1 MKHGWSTTLSQID
14 LPLTLGAYWQEKDV
28 SLLGTQS
35 AVCFVAYGEVK
46 YKTLKRQ
53 REETG

>member
-1 MKHGWSTTLSQID
+1 MEYNSKSDGASDIRSI
-14 LPLTLGAYWQEKDV
+14 LTGQEKDV

>member
-14 LPLTLGAYWQEKDV
+14 LPLTLGAYGQEKDV
-28 SLLGTQS
+28 SLLGIQS
-35 AVCFVAYGEVK
+35 AVCFVAYGEVN